1 MSGKI
6 ADEILNNPQLLSALA
21 DKIYDKLKDEIV
33 IKKLEETIASV
44 KALQEE
50 IKKQGEAIV
59 SLQQEIKSL
68 REASNKHSEAIASLQ
83 EAVKKQGEA
92 IASLQETVK
101 SLQETVNK
109 HTEAITALQEAVK
122 SLQETVNKHTEAI
135 ASLQEAV
142 KKQGEAIASLQEA
155 VKKQGEAIASL
166 QETVKSLQ
174 ETVNKHTEA
183 ITALQEAVK
192 KQGEAIA
199 SLQETVNKH
208 TEAIEG
214 LQKAVRKLQRAV
226 MKLSIEVGSFTNRAG
241 KGMEKTMLKLYRK
254 ALELHGVDPKKV
266 VHGMIKDEE
275 GLIEK
280 GKVFEVDFYETND
293 YVYVFEIKNLA
304 DKGAYD
310 QIIIRKK
317 LFSAKYKDKKI
328 KIFLVANFVDKKIK
342 KKLEEEGVE
351 IIASHVIK

>member
-21 DKIYDKLKDEIV
+21 DKIYGKLKDEIV
-33 IKKLEETIASV
+33 IKKLEETIANV

-50 IKKQGEAIV
+50 VKRQGEAIS
-59 SLQQEIKSL
+59 SLQNTV
-68 REASNKHSEAIASLQ
+68 NKHTEAITSLQ

-92 IASLQETVK
+92 IQS
-101 SLQETVNK
+101 
-109 HTEAITALQEAVK
+109 LQEAVK

-135 ASLQEAV
+135 TSLQEAV
-142 KKQGEAIASLQEA
+142 KKQGEAIQSLQEA
-155 VKKQGEAIASL
+155 
-166 QETVKSLQ
+166 VKSLQ

-183 ITALQEAVK
+183 ITSLQEAVK
-192 KQGEAIA
+192 KQG
-199 SLQETVNKH
+199 
-208 TEAIEG
+208 EAIEG

-226 MKLSIEVGSFTNRAG
+226 MKLSVEVGSFTNRAG
-241 KGMEKTMLKLYRK
+241 KGMERTMLKLYKK
-254 ALELHGVDPKKV
+254 ALELHGVDPKRV

-275 GLIEK
+275 GVIEK

-317 LFSAKYKDKKI
+317 LFYTKYKDKKI
-328 KIFLVANFVDKKIK
+328 KIFLVANYVDKKVK

-351 IIASHVIK
+351 IIASHIIK

>member
-21 DKIYDKLKDEIV
+21 DKIYEKLKDEIV

-50 IKKQGEAIV
+50 IKKQGEAIA

-68 REASNKHSEAIASLQ
+68 REASNKHSEAITTLQ
-83 EAVKKQGEA
+83 EAVKRQGEA
-92 IASLQETVK
+92 I
-101 SLQETVNK
+101 
-109 HTEAITALQEAVK
+109 TA
-122 SLQETVNKHTEAI
+122 
-135 ASLQEAV
+135 LQEAV

-155 VKKQGEAIASL
+155 VK
-166 QETVKSLQ
+166 
-174 ETVNKHTEA
+174 
-183 ITALQEAVK
+183 
-192 KQGEAIA
+192 

-266 VHGMIKDEE
+266 VHGIIKDEE

-293 YVYVFEIKNLA
+293 YVYVFEIKNFA

-351 IIASHVIK
+351 IITSHVIK